1 MSHIITHMMSNIVTH
16 HMNHYMTDI
25 YVQYVIYD
33 EKTDYEN
40 LGAAGPKPAVGGYF
54 AKKIFYKNGY
64 IFVYIHWI
72 IKLTC
77 LYYRECFFT
86 YKIILL
92 ILKCEVQKS
101 TQLI

>member
-54 AKKIFYKNGY
+54 AKKNFFHKNGH
-64 IFVYIHWI
+64 IFSFIAYFV
-72 IKLTC
+72 KM
-77 LYYRECFFT
+77 FF
-86 YKIILL
+86 
-92 ILKCEVQKS
+92 S
-101 TQLI
+101 